1 MEDKTGLSH
10 RLHEYIEDSLGWFWL
25 TDIYKDLNI
34 SDEKDKTNIRV
45 KLSTYC
51 KEGFLE
57 RDPGKNGRYR
67 KIDSRP
73 PTMMTFNNRKKSVE
87 MYLPFHL
94 EDFFTIYPGNVFI
107 YAGVSNFGK
116 TDMMLMTAYL
126 NQHRDS
132 IYFNTDAEEEE
143 IQDRIEEYQP
153 HDAWRTKFPRKVK
166 SEEIANMIECH
177 YKNELVFVDYLKVVG
192 EFYMIS
198 KLIEDVG
205 QAVGKGVAVISL
217 QMNPGAEQGRGGAQT
232 MDLSR
237 LYVKLDKG
245 PDDTDRSNGR
255 TYKTTEMKITK
266 MKMLKNAQYYDPNGW
281 KFIYRMVHIPGQMP
295 TYKMLY
301 EPPGYVEFNGRQKL
315 ATIRQQPKPVETI
328 EVNPVNVEMLF

>member
-1 MEDKTGLSH
+1 MTDKIDSGHQLY
-10 RLHEYIEDSLGWFWL
+10 EYIEYSLGWFWL
-25 TDIYKDLNI
+25 TDIYKDLNVT
-34 SDEKDKTNIRV
+34 DDKDKANIRV
-45 KLSTYC
+45 KLSNYC
-51 KEGFLE
+51 KEGILE
-57 RDPGKNGRYR
+57 RDPDRNGRYR
-67 KIDSRP
+67 RIDSRP
-73 PTMMTFNNRKKSVE
+73 PAMMKFNADSKKSVE

-107 YAGVSNFGK
+107 VAGVSNFGK
-116 TDMMLMTAYL
+116 TDMMLMTAFL

-143 IQDRIEEYQP
+143 IQARIEEYQP

-166 SEEIANMIECH
+166 SEEIANMIERH
-177 YKNELVFVDYLKVVG
+177 YKDEIVFVDYLKVVG

-198 KLIEDVG
+198 RLIEDVG
-205 QAVGKGVAVISL
+205 QAVGKGIAVISL

-315 ATIRQQPKPVETI
+315 AAIRQQPQESI
-328 EVNPVNVEMLF
+328 EVNPIKDKMLF